1 MYTYI
6 YTDCS
11 HIILYICIYTY
22 IIRALL
28 TQTRTVL
35 SPYMVHMYLYT
46 EMFSHT
52 VLLSLAVCIHIC
64 IYTLYTE
71 LFIHVI
77 HYIYRLKE
85 RAVPTLLSCYTNT
98 HTRMCVYRGGE
109 LFPHVIHYMYI
120 HIYIHT

>member
-52 VLLSLAVCIHIC
+52 QYSFLL
-64 IYTLYTE
+64 LY
-71 LFIHVI
+71 V
-77 HYIYRLKE
+77 YIYAYILYIQ
-85 RAVPTLLSCYTNT
+85 SCS
-98 HTRMCVYRGGE
+98 
-109 LFPHVIHYMYI
+109 YM
-120 HIYIHT
+120 